1 MHIGLGVIMSATYII
16 LLEANGKSCAIGDTM
31 SNTSSYKMEMTSI
44 DLKTDIE
51 ADGGVSCL

>member
-1 MHIGLGVIMSATYII
+1 MSATYII

-31 SNTSSYKMEMTSI
+31 SNTSSYKMEMISI